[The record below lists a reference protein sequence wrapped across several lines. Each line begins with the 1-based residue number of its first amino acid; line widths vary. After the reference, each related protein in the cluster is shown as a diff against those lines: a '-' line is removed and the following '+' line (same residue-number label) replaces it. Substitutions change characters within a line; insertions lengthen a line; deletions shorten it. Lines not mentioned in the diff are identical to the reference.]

1 MSKQRRAASVPGTA
15 ATAARKQPKTMRGPV
30 SRMTIGSGSSGKRAG
45 RPPSPLIARRG
56 RPASPAPE
64 RVTLKDPERVAGGEA
79 ANDVESKL
87 KLIVEQQQMDHVF
100 LQQVAAAVRTP
111 GNAVVEEQAK
121 RVTGA
126 EETHQLNVNLRREL
140 YAMRDQLDEKI
151 QSKIPE
157 ATQQL
162 FAQGGPGFVLNGK
175 LAETEKALAVLQLHV
190 TSLTSHEEQ
199 VESYLEGLHQERPRE
214 GQAIAALG
222 QATEFVHNEVG
233 QVREMVRRFEPSN
246 NLGLLHGP
254 NCDQH
259 CVPFTQEMSNHLEKL
274 ENAVK
279 QHSHQIGEHQRGYNL
294 MVESANA
301 VRNEQG
307 NHAQR
312 ILASEYR
319 VHKLAEELAVL
330 QQPTELNLKAAFS
343 GGAAPAPGHGCAQ
356 GCGCSGG
363 SPSGAWSSWQAP
375 TPPGIPQDGRQP
387 RAEEECLFQ
396 YSRPSSAA
404 TASAIASMCAT
415 SWPRSR
421 PSKRAAPAAAAAA
434 PAPVGT
440 RGGPSSRRRAADR
453 RRRRPRRSPSRST

>member
-1 MSKQRRAASVPGTA
+1 
-15 ATAARKQPKTMRGPV
+15 
-30 SRMTIGSGSSGKRAG
+30 
-45 RPPSPLIARRG
+45 
-56 RPASPAPE
+56 
-64 RVTLKDPERVAGGEA
+64 
-79 ANDVESKL
+79 
-87 KLIVEQQQMDHVF
+87 MDHVF
-100 LQQVAAAVRTP
+100 LQQVAAAVRTL

-254 NCDQH
+254 NCGPH
-259 CVPFTQEMSNHLEKL
+259 RST
-274 ENAVK
+274 
-279 QHSHQIGEHQRGYNL
+279 
-294 MVESANA
+294 
-301 VRNEQG
+301 
-307 NHAQR
+307 
-312 ILASEYR
+312 
-319 VHKLAEELAVL
+319 
-330 QQPTELNLKAAFS
+330 
-343 GGAAPAPGHGCAQ
+343 
-356 GCGCSGG
+356 
-363 SPSGAWSSWQAP
+363 SP
-375 TPPGIPQDGRQP
+375 
-387 RAEEECLFQ
+387 
-396 YSRPSSAA
+396 
-404 TASAIASMCAT
+404 
-415 SWPRSR
+415 
-421 PSKRAAPAAAAAA
+421 
-434 PAPVGT
+434 
-440 RGGPSSRRRAADR
+440 SRRR
-453 RRRRPRRSPSRST
+453 